1 MFGVARNFRKTH
13 GEEAFNLLARAAF
26 ADADADNSGSINASE
41 LKDTLQKTG
50 INLTEQQVNEVLQKY
65 DANKSGL
72 IDESEWFAL
81 VSDLVDGTFAAPPA
95 ASGSSTSAPP
105 ATETEQLRSEVR
117 GLRFANQALEARVAT
132 LETHVRRLLAMSDG
146 SVNGGLSAS
155 SSASKLPTASDGQGN
170 GGLSTSNSASS
181 LPGPLPRSA
190 SATSVGSADG
200 GFAKSIRPTTAPKE
214 VRKTCPYCAHSWLDK
229 YGKNECP
236 KCLNPLSAGGYVPR
250 MPGEA
255 VTNKMCASSA
265 MESEFGSCAKGGV
278 HTFRFGKCTK
288 CGKGEGA
295 ALADQKTGGECAAGG
310 KHVFKFTK
318 CVKCGA
324 AEF

>member
-181 LPGPLPRSA
+181 LPGPLPR
-190 SATSVGSADG
+190 
-200 GFAKSIRPTTAPKE
+200 
-214 VRKTCPYCAHSWLDK
+214 
-229 YGKNECP
+229 
-236 KCLNPLSAGGYVPR
+236 
-250 MPGEA
+250 
-255 VTNKMCASSA
+255 
-265 MESEFGSCAKGGV
+265 
-278 HTFRFGKCTK
+278 
-288 CGKGEGA
+288 
-295 ALADQKTGGECAAGG
+295 
-310 KHVFKFTK
+310 
-318 CVKCGA
+318 
-324 AEF
+324 